1 MGDVAMTVPVI
12 QSFAEQNP
20 DVEIVMVSRPF
31 FKPFFDR
38 IPQVEFIGVDL
49 NEKHKGFKGMFQL
62 AQELKS
68 LNITHYA
75 DLHNVLRTKIL
86 RFFLQFSIPNIA
98 SIDKGREEKKAL
110 TRKENKVLRPLKS
123 SFERYADVFRAL
135 GFSLNLQNVLPQ
147 KENATSISLSS
158 KITFN
163 PQKTAIGIAPFAQH
177 EGKILPFETV
187 KKVVEE
193 LSKNSNYNLYLLGGG
208 EKEKQLLESI
218 EKENVISIV
227 GKLSLTEELA
237 LIQQLNVLFSM
248 DSANMHLASL
258 VGTRV
263 ISFWGATHPYAG
275 FLGFGQ
281 SEKDCI
287 QRNDLDCRPCSI
299 FGNKPCWRGDWA
311 CLNIDSQIIIDKIES
326 SLES

>member
-1 MGDVAMTVPVI
+1 M
-12 QSFAEQNP
+12 
-20 DVEIVMVSRPF
+20 
-31 FKPFFDR
+31 
-38 IPQVEFIGVDL
+38 
-49 NEKHKGFKGMFQL
+49 
-62 AQELKS
+62 
-68 LNITHYA
+68 
-75 DLHNVLRTKIL
+75 
-86 RFFLQFSIPNIA
+86 
-98 SIDKGREEKKAL
+98 
-110 TRKENKVLRPLKS
+110 
-123 SFERYADVFRAL
+123 
-135 GFSLNLQNVLPQ
+135 
-147 KENATSISLSS
+147 SS

-237 LIQQLNVLFSM
+237 LIQQLNILFSM

-311 CLNIDSQIIIDKIES
+311 CLNIDSQIIVDKIES